1 MTKEQIRTLL
11 ETAPKEY
18 IKIYEKRFQNVA
30 LKAFMDGLAVMA
42 NFVDADGN
50 YEFKW
55 DEEYYRP
62 IKLRNDIDNANAY
75 AKATKEEEK

>member
-11 ETAPKEY
+11 ETAPQEY

-30 LKAFMDGLAVMA
+30 MKAFMDGLAVMA

-55 DEEYYRP
+55 DEENYRP
-62 IKLRNDIDNANAY
+62 VKLLNDIDNANAY
-75 AKATKEEEK
+75 AEATKEEDR

>member
-42 NFVDADGN
+42 NFVDADGD
-50 YEFKW
+50 YQFEWDDEF
-55 DEEYYRP
+55 YRP
-62 IKLRNDIDNANAY
+62 VKLHNDIDNANAY
-75 AKATKEEEK
+75 AKANKEEEK

>member
-1 MTKEQIRTLL
+1 MTKEQIKNLL

-18 IKIYEKRFQNVA
+18 IKIYEKRFQQVA
-30 LKAFMDGLAVMA
+30 MKAFIDGLAVMA
-42 NFVDADGN
+42 NFVDADGD
-50 YEFKW
+50 YKFEWDDEF
-55 DEEYYRP
+55 YRP

>member
-1 MTKEQIRTLL
+1 MTKEQIKNLL

-42 NFVDADGN
+42 NFVDADGD
-50 YEFKW
+50 YKFEW
-55 DEEYYRP
+55 DDELYRP

-75 AKATKEEEK
+75 AKATKAEEK

>member
-18 IKIYEKRFQNVA
+18 IKIYEKRFQKVA
-30 LKAFMDGLAVMA
+30 MKAFIDGLAVMA
-42 NFVDADGN
+42 NFVDADGD
-50 YEFKW
+50 YKFEWGDEF
-55 DEEYYRP
+55 YRP
-62 IKLRNDIDNANAY
+62 VKLRNDIDNANAY